1 MTVRPMRL
9 VGMLAGGALFGKLL
23 GFVRELEMA
32 RLIGA
37 GALADSL
44 RGALTAAQPMPN
56 AAKTLQAPAYNL
68 TFESWTPSSL

>member
-44 RGALTAAQPMPN
+44 RGALTAVLLPINPLQGELRPFES
-56 AAKTLQAPAYNL
+56 QAPL
-68 TFESWTPSSL
+68 P